1 MGFFLEKLKNL
12 GGSED
17 WTLEITLYV
26 VDRSL
31 AATLSKA
38 RWMPTRLLCEV
49 FGAGSKLELFTTWSQ
64 GNFRLSFGLE
74 RRLSKAP
81 VGSAFGAFH
90 PLPDGISPLS
100 CQKGCTLK
108 WGREQ
113 RGLEEVRGLG
123 EISLVFCSL
132 FSSPACWHWTR
143 CPLEA
148 FLALKALHS
157 EVA

>member
-31 AATLSKA
+31 TATLKKA

-49 FGAGSKLELFTTWSQ
+49 FGAGPKLELFTTWSS

-81 VGSAFGAFH
+81 AGSAFGAFH
-90 PLPDGISPLS
+90 P
-100 CQKGCTLK
+100 
-108 WGREQ
+108 
-113 RGLEEVRGLG
+113 
-123 EISLVFCSL
+123 
-132 FSSPACWHWTR
+132 
-143 CPLEA
+143 
-148 FLALKALHS
+148 
-157 EVA
+157 